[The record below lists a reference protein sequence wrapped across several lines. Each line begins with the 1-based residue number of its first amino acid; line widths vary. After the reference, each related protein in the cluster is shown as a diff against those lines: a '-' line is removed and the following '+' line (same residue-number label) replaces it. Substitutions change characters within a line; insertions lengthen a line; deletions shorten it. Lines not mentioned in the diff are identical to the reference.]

1 VRPGETVARIVPL
14 GDVLVAEVRVRPED
28 IAAVKV
34 RDKAQLKVTAFDSS
48 KYGKVK
54 GEVTD
59 ISPTTFEDDDK
70 NHYYKV
76 LIRCDL
82 ARSGKSSA
90 TWQLQPGM
98 SVDAEI
104 ISGSK
109 SLLQYLLKPLYRG
122 VEIAFSER

>member
-1 VRPGETVARIVPL
+1 
-14 GDVLVAEVRVRPED
+14 
-28 IAAVKV
+28 
-34 RDKAQLKVTAFDSS
+34 
-48 KYGKVK
+48 
-54 GEVTD
+54 
-59 ISPTTFEDDDK
+59 
-70 NHYYKV
+70 V

-82 ARSGKSSA
+82 TRSGKSSA